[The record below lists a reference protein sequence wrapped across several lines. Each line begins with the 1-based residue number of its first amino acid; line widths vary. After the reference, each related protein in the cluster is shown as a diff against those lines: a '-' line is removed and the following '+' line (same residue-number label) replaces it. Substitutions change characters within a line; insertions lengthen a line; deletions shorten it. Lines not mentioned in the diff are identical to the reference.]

1 MLSVEG
7 LTIAY
12 GAITGV
18 DDVTLRVGEGEIV
31 TVIGANGA
39 GKSTLL
45 RAIAGFHRPRQGSIT
60 FEGRPLAGL
69 SPGRVRELGISLVP
83 EGRQMWPALTVEEHL
98 RLGLY
103 TRRRERAEHRSRIEE
118 MYALF
123 PVLAERRRQRAGSLS
138 GGEQQMVAIAR
149 ALVAGP
155 RLVLLDEPTLGLAPI
170 VLDRITETL
179 RTLRDQGTTM
189 LLVEQNARFAFAL
202 ADRGYVLEVGRV
214 TLEGDRDQLASS
226 EQLIDAYL
234 GVSLTD
240 TAPPPPS

>member
-7 LTIAY
+7 LSVAY

-18 DDVTLRVGEGEIV
+18 EDVSLSVGEGEIV

-45 RAIAGFHRPRQGSIT
+45 RAIAGLQRPRRGSIT
-60 FEGRPLAGL
+60 LDGRPLAGL
-69 SPGRVRELGISLVP
+69 APGEVRRLGISLVP

-103 TRRRERAEHRSRIEE
+103 TRRRERTRHRERIDE

-123 PVLAERRRQRAGSLS
+123 PVLAERRRQPAGSLS

-149 ALVAGP
+149 ALVAAP
-155 RLVLLDEPTLGLAPI
+155 RLVLLDEPTLGLAPV

-179 RTLRDQGTTM
+179 RALRERGTTM

-214 TLEGDRDQLASS
+214 TLEGDRDQLAGS

-234 GVSLTD
+234 GVSLD
-240 TAPPPPS
+240 GP

>member
-1 MLSVEG
+1 MLSVDG
-7 LTIAY
+7 LNVVY

-18 DDVTLRVGEGEIV
+18 EDVSLEVREGEIV

-45 RAIAGFHRPRQGSIT
+45 RAIAGFHRPRRGSIT
-60 FEGRPLAGL
+60 FDGRPLAGL
-69 SPGRVRELGISLVP
+69 SPGRIRQLGISLVP
-83 EGRQMWPALTVEEHL
+83 EGRQMWPALTVEDHL

-103 TRRRERAEHRSRIEE
+103 TLRRDRTDHRARIEE
-118 MYALF
+118 MYGLF

-138 GGEQQMVAIAR
+138 GGEQQMVAVAR

-155 RLVLLDEPTLGLAPI
+155 RLVLLDEPTLGLAP
-170 VLDRITETL
+170 VVCERITETL
-179 RTLRDQGTTM
+179 RSLKEEGTTM
-189 LLVEQNARFAFAL
+189 LLVEQNARFALAL

-226 EQLIDAYL
+226 EHLVDAYL
-234 GVSLTD
+234 GLSLD
-240 TAPPPPS
+240 EEPQA

>member
-7 LTIAY
+7 LNVVY

-18 DDVTLRVGEGEIV
+18 ADVSLRVGEGEIV

-45 RAIAGFHRPRQGSIT
+45 RAIAGFHRPRRGSIS
-60 FEGRPLAGL
+60 FDGRSLAGL
-69 SPGRVRELGISLVP
+69 SPGRIRQLGISLVP

-103 TRRRERAEHRSRIEE
+103 TRRRERVDHRSRFEE

-155 RLVLLDEPTLGLAPI
+155 RLVLLDEPTLGLAPV
-170 VLDRITETL
+170 VLDRITEAL
-179 RTLRDQGTTM
+179 RALRDQGTTM

-202 ADRGYVLEVGRV
+202 ADRGYVLEVGHV
-214 TLEGDRDQLASS
+214 TLEGDRDRLASS
-226 EQLIDAYL
+226 EQLVDAYL
-234 GVSLTD
+234 GISLTD
-240 TAPPPPS
+240 DTPG

>member
-1 MLSVEG
+1 MLTVEDLG
-7 LTIAY
+7 IAY
-12 GAITGV
+12 GAITGIE
-18 DDVTLRVGEGEIV
+18 DVSLSVGEGEVV
-31 TVIGANGA
+31 TVLGANGA

-45 RAIAGFHRPRQGSIT
+45 RAIAGFHRPRRGSIS
-60 FEGRPLAGL
+60 FDGRPLAGL
-69 SPGRVRELGISLVP
+69 SPGRVRQLGISLVP

-103 TRRRERAEHRSRIEE
+103 TRRRERADHRGRIDE
-118 MYALF
+118 MYSLF

-149 ALVAGP
+149 ALVASP
-155 RLVLLDEPTLGLAPI
+155 RLLLLDEPTLGLAPV

-179 RTLRDQGTTM
+179 RSLRDQGTTM

-234 GVSLTD
+234 GISLGD
-240 TAPPPPS
+240 APGATPP

>member
-1 MLSVEG
+1 MLSVDG
-7 LTIAY
+7 LNVVY

-18 DDVTLRVGEGEIV
+18 EDVSLGVREGEIV

-45 RAIAGFHRPRQGSIT
+45 RAIAGFHRPRRGSIT
-60 FEGRPLAGL
+60 FDGRPLAGL
-69 SPGRVRELGISLVP
+69 SPGRIRQLGISLVP
-83 EGRQMWPALTVEEHL
+83 EGRQMWPALTVEDHL

-103 TRRRERAEHRSRIEE
+103 TLRRDRTDHRARIEE
-118 MYALF
+118 MYGLF

-138 GGEQQMVAIAR
+138 GGEQQMVAVAR

-155 RLVLLDEPTLGLAPI
+155 RLVLLDEPTLGLAP
-170 VLDRITETL
+170 VVCERITETL
-179 RTLRDQGTTM
+179 RSLKEEGTTM
-189 LLVEQNARFAFAL
+189 LLVEQNARFALAL

-226 EQLIDAYL
+226 EHLVDAYL
-234 GVSLTD
+234 GLSLD
-240 TAPPPPS
+240 EDPQA